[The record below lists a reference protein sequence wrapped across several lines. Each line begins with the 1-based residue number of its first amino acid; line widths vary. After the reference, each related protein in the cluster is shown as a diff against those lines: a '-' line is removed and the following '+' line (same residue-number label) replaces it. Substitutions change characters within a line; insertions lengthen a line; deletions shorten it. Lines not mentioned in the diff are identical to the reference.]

1 MNLFR
6 IARQALALVLLVA
19 VTERGLAQTD
29 TADRYTQTR
38 TIGDGVTVTWIR
50 DNAADHTM
58 ARSLFVDTPDSVMAR
73 LGLTDGVPA
82 TISTF
87 LVETGGRIIL
97 FDTGYGFPD
106 SRLADALRRLGH
118 DPSEIDLVYLT
129 HFHRD
134 HIGGLM
140 HGDTAAFPHAEVYAS
155 RPEYDAWMAMPPDRN
170 AQQVKTMNAYRDR
183 LHLFAF
189 GDTLPGGV
197 LTIDAVGHTPG
208 HTAYR
213 VGRLLIIGDLIH
225 GAARTRRRILDYAR
239 REGLVM
245 AGMHLPPPALLPSR

>member
-19 VTERGLAQTD
+19 VTERGLAQAD

-58 ARSLFVDTPDSVMAR
+58 ARSLFV
-73 LGLTDGVPA
+73 
-82 TISTF
+82 
-87 LVETGGRIIL
+87 
-97 FDTGYGFPD
+97 TGYGFPD

-155 RPEYDAWMAMPPDRN
+155 RPEYDPWMAMPPDRN

-225 GAARTRRRILDYAR
+225 GAALQLERPEYSTSYDMDRPAAARTRRRILDYAR

>member
-19 VTERGLAQTD
+19 VTERGLAQAD

-106 SRLADALRRLGH
+106 SRR
-118 DPSEIDLVYLT
+118 
-129 HFHRD
+129 
-134 HIGGLM
+134 
-140 HGDTAAFPHAEVYAS
+140 AASPRA
-155 RPEYDAWMAMPPDRN
+155 RP
-170 AQQVKTMNAYRDR
+170 VRDR
-183 LHLFAF
+183 PR
-189 GDTLPGGV
+189 LPHP
-197 LTIDAVGHTPG
+197 LPPRPH
-208 HTAYR
+208 R
-213 VGRLLIIGDLIH
+213 
-225 GAARTRRRILDYAR
+225 RTDAR
-239 REGLVM
+239 RHGS
-245 AGMHLPPPALLPSR
+245 LPPRRGLRLAPGV

>member
-19 VTERGLAQTD
+19 VTERGLAQAD

-50 DNAADHTM
+50 DNAADYTM

-155 RPEYDAWMAMPPDRN
+155 LAE
-170 AQQVKTMNAYRDR
+170 
-183 LHLFAF
+183 
-189 GDTLPGGV
+189 GS
-197 LTIDAVGHTPG
+197 
-208 HTAYR
+208 
-213 VGRLLIIGDLIH
+213 
-225 GAARTRRRILDYAR
+225 AR
-239 REGLVM
+239 
-245 AGMHLPPPALLPSR
+245 

>member
-19 VTERGLAQTD
+19 VTERGLAQAD

-50 DNAADHTM
+50 DNAADYTM

-140 HGDTAAFPHAEVYAS
+140 HGDT
-155 RPEYDAWMAMPPDRN
+155 
-170 AQQVKTMNAYRDR
+170 
-183 LHLFAF
+183 
-189 GDTLPGGV
+189 LPGGV

-225 GAARTRRRILDYAR
+225 GAALQLERPEYSTSYDMDRPAAARTRRRILDYAR